1 LTVRGA
7 TAQGYRGIVG
17 QVGAAGY
24 LSDYRYDD
32 RLHVLL
38 PPHLFDLS
46 TAGWVVSRE
55 TLCIPNTPSAAGSC
69 CAYTGS

>member
-1 LTVRGA
+1 MTVRGA

-55 TLCIPNTPSAAGSC
+55 TLCMTKPASTNPSS
-69 CAYTGS
+69 CAYQGT